1 MHDDGNRPRHTA
13 GADLIIPIA
22 ASLYAV
28 YYVYSVWDFPPEA
41 QRSGIF
47 MATLLL
53 VLSAL
58 LFLRTAVR
66 LARGTARW
74 EFASIL
80 GPVDGRISRLVF
92 FGLIIGYLLIVSW
105 GGFTL
110 TTFLFLALS
119 SYVAGLRPI
128 RRAVTFAVIGA
139 LGGWLF
145 FIVILNTRFPRGPFE
160 DLVSWGMRAW
170 N

>member
-1 MHDDGNRPRHTA
+1 MHDDGHRVRHTA
-13 GADLIIPIA
+13 GADLIIPVA

-28 YYVYSVWDFPPEA
+28 YYMYSVWDFPPEA

-47 MATLLL
+47 MASLLL
-53 VLSAL
+53 FLSAL
-58 LFLRTAVR
+58 LFLRTGIR

-74 EFASIL
+74 EFASVLGPAEGRASRLAFFALIL
-80 GPVDGRISRLVF
+80 GYLF
-92 FGLIIGYLLIVSW
+92 FVSW

-110 TTFLFLALS
+110 TTFLFLFLG
-119 SYVAGLRPI
+119 SYAAGLRPL
-128 RRAVTFAVIGA
+128 RKAAVFGVAGA

-145 FIVILNTRFPRGPFE
+145 FIVILQTRFPRGPFE
-160 DLVSWGMRAW
+160 DLVSWGMQTW